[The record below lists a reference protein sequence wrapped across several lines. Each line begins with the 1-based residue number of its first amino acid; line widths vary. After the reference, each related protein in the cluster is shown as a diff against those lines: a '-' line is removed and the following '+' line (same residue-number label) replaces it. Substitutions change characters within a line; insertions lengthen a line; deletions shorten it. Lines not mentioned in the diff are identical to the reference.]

1 MSGKKQKRL
10 NKKLSNNLLRL
21 SKEIRQFSKNP
32 LGKTEELPRLL
43 LIIGCQRSGTTL
55 MTQIFEKDWEV
66 QVYPEHSRLS
76 NQDKLDKLRLN
87 PLLEVKD
94 TLSRSRFPLVV
105 LKPLVETQN
114 AQELLRFFQDARA
127 LWMFRHY
134 ADVANSNLNRFGLH
148 NGIRNLSYIAYN
160 NDSNWRS
167 ERVSEAVQD
176 LVDRYFS
183 EDMNP
188 FDAAALFWYIRNSY
202 FFDQQLVAHPRV
214 MMLRYNDLTANPV
227 ETMKQIYTHVGQPF
241 PGQQIVSD
249 VHSRSVGKGQTID
262 LSPEIEDLCEGMLSR
277 LDQVYQLQKN
287 LTLEIIPT

>member
-1 MSGKKQKRL
+1 M
-10 NKKLSNNLLRL
+10 
-21 SKEIRQFSKNP
+21 
-32 LGKTEELPRLL
+32 EELPRLL

-114 AQELLRFFQDARA
+114 AQELLNFFDDARA

-160 NDSNWRS
+160 NDTNWRS

-227 ETMKQIYTHVGQPF
+227 ETMKQIYTHVGQSF
-241 PGQQIVSD
+241 PGRQIVS
-249 VHSRSVGKGQTID
+249 
-262 LSPEIEDLCEGMLSR
+262 
-277 LDQVYQLQKN
+277 
-287 LTLEIIPT
+287 